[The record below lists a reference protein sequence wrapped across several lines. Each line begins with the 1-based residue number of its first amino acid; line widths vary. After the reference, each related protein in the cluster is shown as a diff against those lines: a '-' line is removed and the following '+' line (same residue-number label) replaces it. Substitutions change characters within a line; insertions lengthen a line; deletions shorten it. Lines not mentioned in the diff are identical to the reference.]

1 MADRAELALRLGL
14 PKGRMQDGV
23 LGLLRE
29 AGIQV
34 KLSTRGYR
42 PKVSL
47 PNVTAKVLK
56 PQNIIEMLHLGSRD
70 LGFAGADWVH
80 ELGYDRDG
88 RLVEM
93 LDTGLDPVSIVVAAP
108 EFLLESGRL
117 PSRPLVIASEMPETT
132 RRWIECEGLSATV
145 LRTYGATEV
154 FPPEDADAIVDI
166 TATGDTLQ
174 ANKLVIVDEILRSS
188 TRLYAHAD
196 ALEITEKRRRIEE
209 VVLLLESVLEARR
222 RVMLDLNV
230 AATDLDKVLEVLPC
244 LRLPTISS
252 LREDGYAVRAAVPRS
267 DLPTLIPQLRER
279 GASDLVVTA
288 PTQIVR

>member
-1 MADRAELALRLGL
+1 MTAPELRLGL

-23 LGLLRE
+23 LDLLRE

-42 PKVSL
+42 PSVSL
-47 PNVTAKVLK
+47 PGVGAKVLK
-56 PQNIIEMLHLGSRD
+56 PQNIIEMLHVGSRD

-88 RLVEM
+88 KLVELM
-93 LDTGLDPVSIVVAAP
+93 DTGLDPVRMVVAAP
-108 EFLLESGRL
+108 ETVVENGKL
-117 PSRPLVIASEMPETT
+117 PNRPLVVAAEMPETA
-132 RRWIECEGLSATV
+132 RKWIARTGIDATV
-145 LRTYGATEV
+145 VRTYGATEV

-188 TRLYAHAD
+188 TRLYAHAH
-196 ALEITEKRRRIEE
+196 AMETAEKRQRIEE
-209 VVLLLESVLEARR
+209 IVLLLESVLEARR
-222 RVMLDLNV
+222 RVMVDLNV
-230 AATDLDKVLEVLPC
+230 EKSALDAVLEVLPC
-244 LRLPTISS
+244 LRLPTISP
-252 LREDGYAVRAAVPRS
+252 LRDDGFAVRAAVPRA
-267 DLPTLIPQLRER
+267 DLPRLIPELKAR
-279 GASDLVVTA
+279 GATDLVVTS